1 MNGEDLEKAVLKAEA
16 FSGLRMIVDIVL
28 RMYRELPESRQAEI
42 AEYVMLQ
49 HKKRNTA

>member
-1 MNGEDLEKAVLKAEA
+1 MSAEELEEVVLKAAA

-28 RMYRELPESRQAEI
+28 QMYRELPESRQAEI